1 MDQLPWL
8 RHYDPGVPA
17 TLGTYPQRTL
27 LDYIDDTL
35 RERPEAPAVLFKGRR
50 ISWRALAEQS
60 DAFACAL
67 AAMGVTR
74 GDRVAVL
81 LPNCPQFF
89 VVEWAAWKL
98 GAILVPLNPIYS
110 EDELVGPMTTSRPKV
125 IVTLS
130 TFYDRVKGAQTRVPS
145 LTHVV
150 STSIK
155 EWLPPLLRAVFTLVL
170 ETKGGHRPTLRDGD
184 QTLPALVARHRG
196 ARPTAARAGIDDDA
210 LLLMSG
216 GTTGTPKAV
225 RVHHHALV
233 ITGLQFRAWMRDVLP
248 EWEGSY
254 CLPLPLFHTYGAT
267 GVQSACAIGH
277 NPVVLIPNPRDLN
290 DLVKTIEW
298 AKPAIFCG
306 VPTLYNALLNH
317 PRVASRKADFAS
329 MRACVSGA
337 APLLAETRKRFT
349 DITGARIV
357 EGYAMTESNL
367 VSVVWPLKGP
377 EKQGSVGIPLP
388 DCRVKVVDADDPTR
402 EVPTGEVGEILLHGP
417 QLMKGYYNP
426 APDADQMLHVH
437 ADGRTWLHTAD
448 LGYLDDD
455 HFLFIVDRKKDLIKM
470 NGMQVWPREIEEA
483 LAKHPHV
490 QEAGVRGFP
499 DAARG
504 EVAVA
509 FVVPRAGK
517 TVTEA
522 ELRDWCKQHLAPFK
536 VPVRVVFKTELP
548 KSMVGKV
555 LRRFLTEEPVTP

>member
-17 TLGTYPQRTL
+17 TIGTYPDRIL
-27 LDYIDDTL
+27 LDYIDDAL

-50 ISWRALAEQS
+50 ISWRALTDQS
-60 DAFACAL
+60 EAFACAL
-67 AAMGVTR
+67 AALGVTR

-89 VVEWAAWKL
+89 VVEWAVWRL

-130 TFYDRVKGAQTRVPS
+130 TFYDRVKGAQRRVPGVA
-145 LTHVV
+145 HVV

-155 EWLPPLLRAVFTLVL
+155 EWLPPLLRAVFTLAL
-170 ETKGGHRPTLRDGD
+170 EKKGGHRPTLRDGD
-184 QTLPALVARHRG
+184 RTLPALVAAHRG
-196 ARPTAARAGIDDDA
+196 ERPTAPRPGIDDDA
-210 LLLMSG
+210 ILLMSG

-233 ITGLQFRAWMRDVLP
+233 ITGLQFRAWLGDLLP

-267 GVQSACAIGH
+267 GVQSACIIGR
-277 NPVVLIPNPRDLN
+277 NSIVLIPNPRDLG
-290 DLVKTIEW
+290 DLVKTVERT
-298 AKPAIFCG
+298 KPSVFCG

-329 MRACVSGA
+329 MKACVSGA
-337 APLLAETRKRFT
+337 APLLAETRRRFT
-349 DITGARIV
+349 EITGARIM

-367 VSVVWPLKGP
+367 ASVVWPVYGP
-377 EKQGSVGIPLP
+377 EKIGSEGIPIS
-388 DCRVKVVDADDPTR
+388 DCAVKIVDVDDPTR
-402 EVPTGEVGEILLHGP
+402 QLSAGEVGEILLTGP
-417 QLMKGYYNP
+417 QIMRGYFNP
-426 APDADQMLHVH
+426 PAEVDQMLHAH

-448 LGYLDDD
+448 LGYLDEDSY
-455 HFLFIVDRKKDLIKM
+455 LFIVDRKKDLIKM
-470 NGMQVWPREIEEA
+470 NGMQVWPREIEEV
-483 LAKHPHV
+483 LAKHPAV
-490 QEAGVRGFP
+490 LEAGVRGFP

-504 EVAVA
+504 EVAVG
-509 FVVPRAGK
+509 FVVPRPGHA
-517 TVTEA
+517 VTSP
-522 ELRDWCKQHLAPFK
+522 ELREWCKAHLAPFK
-536 VPVRVVFKTELP
+536 VPARIVFTDELP
-548 KSMVGKV
+548 KSLIGKL
-555 LRRFLTEEPVTP
+555 LRRMLVETPA